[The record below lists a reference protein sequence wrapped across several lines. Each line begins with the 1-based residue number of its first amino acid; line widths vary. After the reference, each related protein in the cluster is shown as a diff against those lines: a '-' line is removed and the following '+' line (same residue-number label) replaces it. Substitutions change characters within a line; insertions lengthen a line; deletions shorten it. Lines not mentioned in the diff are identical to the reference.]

1 MELFISILVMLGII
15 GASNVVNRFLPF
27 IPVPLIQIGL
37 GVLAELLPPHIHMP
51 LEPELFLVM
60 FIAPLLFNDG
70 RMIPR
75 GELWNLRAPILLLAL
90 GLVFVTVVV
99 FGYLIHWVIPS
110 IPLAAAF
117 ALAAILSPTDAVAV
131 SSLAGR
137 INLPKDI
144 LRLLEGE
151 ALMNDASG
159 LVAFKFAV
167 AAAVTGVFSIYQA
180 SWSFLLIAV
189 GGLVVG
195 ALLSF
200 VVIRIRVFLRRLGM
214 EDETLHVLL
223 QLVTPFVLFL
233 AAEHIGVSGI
243 LAVVSGG
250 VVHAIERD
258 RAESVRVK
266 LQVVSNSTW
275 SVFLY
280 VLNGLVFVLLGLQL
294 PEVLGNIF
302 EDRTVSNWEVLWHVT
317 WISAGLILLRFV
329 WIHLYWTAT
338 SRSKEGARTG
348 RPLFKASVQTSLS
361 GVRGAVTLAGAFS
374 IPLALQDGTPF
385 PERDLI
391 LFLAAGVIL
400 FTLLAASILL
410 PLLSAKESA
419 VTAPQSEQPLKRKIL
434 SAIAQRI
441 GQDELAEGRS
451 GIAASEIQDF
461 SNYLKRMEEATT
473 SYAVDPDAPR
483 READLMYAGIRAQ
496 RRELNKMVQTGD
508 LGQEEATPLFEHL
521 TRIEESVPGRLEARV
536 AAPAADIGRFAAAM
550 FARSRRGEFPD
561 KRAFCSLQTAKT
573 RMAQAAIE
581 AVRQRTNAANRLEA
595 ERLITGYQQLVDR
608 LNQTGLGF
616 LAEENP
622 EERAEREDR
631 MQERLAAIQEQ
642 RDHVQRL
649 FEKGEISR
657 ELAGR
662 LRQFIRYLETDVP
675 EEENFGH

>member
-1 MELFISILVMLGII
+1 MELFISILVMLAII
-15 GASNVVNRFLPF
+15 GISNVVNRFLPF

-37 GVLAELLPPHIHMP
+37 GVTAELLPPHIHVP
-51 LEPELFLVM
+51 LEPELFLVL

-70 RMIPR
+70 RIIPR

-90 GLVFVTVVV
+90 GLVFVTVFV

-131 SSLAGR
+131 GSLAGR
-137 INLPKDI
+137 IKLPKDI
-144 LRLLEGE
+144 MRLLEGE

-159 LVAFKFAV
+159 LVAFKFAI
-167 AAAVTGVFSIYQA
+167 AAAVTGAFSIYQA
-180 SWSFLLIAV
+180 SFSFLLIAI
-189 GGLVVG
+189 GGLFTG
-195 ALLSF
+195 AVLSF
-200 VVIRIRVFLRRLGM
+200 VIIRIRVFLRRFGM
-214 EDETLHVLL
+214 EDETLHVLI
-223 QLVTPFVLFL
+223 QLVTPFVLYL
-233 AAEHIGVSGI
+233 VAEHLGLSGI

-258 RAESVRVK
+258 RAESTRVK

-294 PEVLGNIF
+294 PEVMGTIF
-302 EDRTVSNWEVLWHVT
+302 EDPSVSSWSALWHVT
-317 WISAGLILLRFV
+317 WISVGLIVLRFL
-329 WIHLYWTAT
+329 WIYAYWFFTNRKLQ
-338 SRSKEGARTG
+338 SGRSGK
-348 RPLFKASVQTSLS
+348 PLFKAAVQTALS

-374 IPLALQDGTPF
+374 IPLVLEGGTAF
-385 PERDLI
+385 PERNLI

-400 FTLLAASILL
+400 FTLLTASIVL
-410 PLLSAKESA
+410 PLLTDKEVA
-419 VTAPQSEQPLKRKIL
+419 EAPKAEQPLKRRIL

-441 GQDELAEGRS
+441 GQEELDEGRS
-451 GIAASEIQDF
+451 ALSASDMRDF
-461 SNYLKRMEEATT
+461 TRYLQRVEEATN
-473 SYAVDPDAPR
+473 SYAADPDAPR

-496 RRELNKMVQTGD
+496 RRELSRLVQDGE
-508 LGQEEATPLFEHL
+508 LGQEEATPIFEHL
-521 TRIEESVPGRLEARV
+521 SRIEESIPGRLEARV
-536 AAPAADIGRFAAAM
+536 TTSAADIGRFAAAL
-550 FARSRRGEFPD
+550 FARGRRGELGD
-561 KRAFCSLQTAKT
+561 KKALCTMQTAKT

-581 AVRQRTNAANRLEA
+581 AIEKRTNEYNRQESK
-595 ERLITGYQQLVDR
+595 RLIENYNQMIAR
-608 LNQTGLGF
+608 LAKVNFGMLD
-616 LAEENP
+616 EETE
-622 EERAEREDR
+622 EEREEREHR

>member
-1 MELFISILVMLGII
+1 MELFISILVMLAII
-15 GASNVVNRFLPF
+15 GISNVINRFLPF
-27 IPVPLIQIGL
+27 VPVPIIQIGL
-37 GVLAELLPPHIHMP
+37 GVTAELLPPHIHVP
-51 LEPELFLVM
+51 LEPELFLVL

-70 RMIPR
+70 RIIPR

-131 SSLAGR
+131 GSIAGR
-137 INLPKDI
+137 IKLPKDI
-144 LRLLEGE
+144 MRLLEGE
-151 ALMNDASG
+151 ALVNDASG

-167 AAAVTGVFSIYQA
+167 AAAVTGAFSIYQA
-180 SWSFLLIAV
+180 SFSFLLIAI
-189 GGLVVG
+189 GGLLIG

-200 VVIRIRVFLRRLGM
+200 IVIRIRVFLRRLGM
-214 EDETLHVLL
+214 EDETLHVLI
-223 QLVTPFVLFL
+223 QLVTPFVLYL
-233 AAEHIGVSGI
+233 VAEHLGLSGI
-243 LAVVSGG
+243 LAAVSGG

-294 PEVLGNIF
+294 PEVLGTVF
-302 EDRTVSNWEVLWHVT
+302 EDPAISSFGALWHVT
-317 WISAGLILLRFV
+317 WISVGLIVLRFL
-329 WIHLYWTAT
+329 WIYAYWYFT
-338 SRSKEGARTG
+338 SRGSGLGRTG
-348 RPLFKASVQTSLS
+348 KPLFQAALQTALS

-374 IPLALQDGTPF
+374 IPLVLNGGLAF
-385 PERDLI
+385 PERNLI

-410 PLLSAKESA
+410 PLLSGKEA
-419 VTAPQSEQPLKRKIL
+419 AEAPKAEQPLKRRIL

-441 GQDELAEGRS
+441 GQDELDEGRS
-451 GIAASEIQDF
+451 GVAATEIQDF
-461 SNYLKRMEEATT
+461 TKYLQRMEEATT
-473 SYAVDPDAPR
+473 AYASDPEAPR

-496 RRELNKMVQTGD
+496 RRELSKMVQDGD
-508 LGQEEATPLFEHL
+508 LGQEEATPIFEHL
-521 TRIEESVPGRLEARV
+521 TRIEESIPGRLEARV
-536 AAPAADIGRFAAAM
+536 TAPAADIGRFAAAL
-550 FARSRRGEFPD
+550 FARGRRGELTD

-581 AVRQRTNAANRLEA
+581 AINKRTNDSNRAEA
-595 ERLITGYQQLVDR
+595 KRLTDGYNQLISR
-608 LNQTGLGF
+608 LAKADFGLIEEET
-616 LAEENP
+616 AEER
-622 EERAEREDR
+622 EEREER

>member
-1 MELFISILVMLGII
+1 MELFISILVMLAII
-15 GASNVVNRFLPF
+15 GISNVINRFLPF
-27 IPVPLIQIGL
+27 VPVPLIQIGL
-37 GVLAELLPPHIHMP
+37 GVTAELLPPHIHVP
-51 LEPELFLVM
+51 LEPELFLVL

-70 RMIPR
+70 RIIPR

-131 SSLAGR
+131 GSLAGR
-137 INLPKDI
+137 IKLPKDI
-144 LRLLEGE
+144 MRLLEGE

-159 LVAFKFAV
+159 LVAFKFAI
-167 AAAVTGVFSIYQA
+167 AAAVTGAFSIYQA
-180 SWSFLLIAV
+180 SFSFLLIAI
-189 GGLVVG
+189 GGLLIGAVV
-195 ALLSF
+195 SF
-200 VVIRIRVFLRRLGM
+200 VIIRIRVFLRRFGM
-214 EDETLHVLL
+214 EDETLHVLI
-223 QLVTPFVLFL
+223 QLVTPFVLYL
-233 AAEHIGVSGI
+233 VAEHFGLSGI

-258 RAESVRVK
+258 RAESTRVK

-294 PEVLGNIF
+294 PEVMGAIF
-302 EDRTVSNWEVLWHVT
+302 EDPAVSNWSALWHVS
-317 WISAGLILLRFV
+317 WISVGLIVLRFL
-329 WIHLYWTAT
+329 WIYAYWFFT
-338 SRSKEGARTG
+338 SRKGGSGRTG
-348 RPLFKASVQTSLS
+348 KPLVKASVQTALS

-374 IPLALQDGTPF
+374 IPLVLEGGTAF
-385 PERDLI
+385 PERNLI

-410 PLLSAKESA
+410 PLLSDKEPA
-419 VTAPQSEQPLKRKIL
+419 EAPQAEQPLKRRIL

-441 GQDELAEGRS
+441 GQEDLDEGRS
-451 GIAASEIQDF
+451 GVTASDMQDF
-461 SNYLKRMEEATT
+461 TKYLQRIEEATN
-473 SYAVDPDAPR
+473 SYATDPDAPR

-496 RRELNKMVQTGD
+496 RRELSRLVQDGELD
-508 LGQEEATPLFEHL
+508 QEGATPIFEHL
-521 TRIEESVPGRLEARV
+521 TRIEESIPGRLEARV
-536 AAPAADIGRFAAAM
+536 AAPAADIGRFAAAL
-550 FARSRRGEFPD
+550 FARGRRGEWGD
-561 KRAFCSLQTAKT
+561 KKAFCSMQTAKT

-581 AVRQRTNAANRLEA
+581 AIEKRTTDENRAEA
-595 ERLITGYQQLVDR
+595 KRLIDNYNQLISR
-608 LNQTGLGF
+608 LSKVNFGLLG
-616 LAEENP
+616 EETD
-622 EERAEREDR
+622 EEREEREHR